1 MTDKEME
8 KIADEIV
15 KEVSMIP
22 DLSEYEAM
30 ASCAI
35 RALKKSSNIN
45 AIKQHDKRTTHRK
58 SKNL

>member
-22 DLSEYEAM
+22 DISEYEAM

-35 RALKKSSNIN
+35 RALKWR
-45 AIKQHDKRTTHRK
+45 KQRQRAKLK
-58 SKNL
+58 E